1 MRVDSAALGCM
12 EAKPTQCD
20 GAFVSA
26 AELAEQPKRSP
37 DHRRELPTQ
46 TFAVISHRPPRCE
59 RSTIAAVS
67 GLPVDA
73 REPPLEREHEQF
85 ELDALLDRT
94 RAGEGGMVVVEGPA
108 GIGKT
113 RLLDSVH
120 AGAHAGG
127 LWVGRAR
134 GGSLEQDVAFGVVH
148 QLLEPLLAAA
158 GGGDDLFSGAAAG
171 AGPVFGRSA
180 SAAGQDEGGPG
191 AVLHGLYWLTV
202 GVVERLG
209 PTVLIFDDAHW
220 FDGPSLRFVA
230 YLANRVDELP
240 IAAVVGTRPPEP
252 GPEGELL
259 ARLLTYQ
266 ELHRL
271 RLAPLS
277 RDAVGR
283 LVQRTLDE
291 AASTF
296 CDAIADASSGNP
308 FLVTELVRAA
318 LASGAEALNTSK
330 LSAINIDE
338 TVLARIGRL
347 PGEALRV
354 ARAVAVLGSEAH
366 LRHVATL
373 SGLSIE
379 AAGTIADRLLRAD
392 ILGAG
397 RPMTF
402 VHPLV
407 ASAVYGDLLPGE
419 RSALHRRA
427 ADALVAEET
436 SPDRVASHLM
446 AIEPAGDQAT
456 IDILVRAARSALAQ
470 GGTEIAVAQF
480 RRALAEPPAPTRRL
494 EVVLPLAV
502 AESLLN
508 DPGAIEHFGEA
519 IDRIPDLRVQV
530 KLATARAAS
539 MSMHGDSE
547 AAVASLRAF
556 DDRVA
561 ADRDMRNRLLAGINI
576 AATIGPTPSRLV
588 RDNMAELRAAL
599 GLDDDA
605 PGEVLAIRAYVAG
618 IGGESAV
625 DVETFARRAL
635 DSIDPND
642 PMLPVWF
649 HLPVA
654 ALTMID
660 RGDLSTEVLDR
671 TLTPA
676 RQAGAPAQVSVM
688 LFQRGIN
695 AYRAGDLDDA
705 ESDARAAL
713 DVCVEHRLRYILPAP
728 LSVLVDVL
736 RERDELEGAA
746 ALLAE
751 HGYTSGDRQGVFD
764 LLLIA
769 SRARLRGAQGR
780 WEDAAEELAVGW
792 QRSVTAGCGSPG
804 FVAWEAGLAEALVMC
819 GRVREAADHAR
830 HAIDEAVAIG
840 IARPHGEAL
849 RALALAEPD
858 ADGAMLRGA
867 SGLFTALGARLEEAR
882 TAAAASYGVDQGGPT
897 PTADVLTQGLWLA
910 ERCGA
915 TRLARQLR
923 SDLKSHGVRAKV
935 RPVAG
940 PGALTASE
948 RRVAAL
954 AGAGRTNKEIAQE
967 LFVTVKTVETHMAR
981 TFQKLGISS
990 RGELRL
996 ALPEPA

>member
-1 MRVDSAALGCM
+1 MSA
-12 EAKPTQCD
+12 
-20 GAFVSA
+20 
-26 AELAEQPKRSP
+26 
-37 DHRRELPTQ
+37 
-46 TFAVISHRPPRCE
+46 ISHRAPRAA
-59 RSTIAAVS
+59 RPTITAVS

-73 REPPLEREHEQF
+73 REPLLEREHERAA
-85 ELDALLDRT
+85 LDALLDRT

-120 AGAHAGG
+120 AAAGAAA
-127 LWVGRAR
+127 LSIGRAR

-148 QLLEPLLAAA
+148 QLIEPLLAEA

-180 SAAGQDEGGPG
+180 SAAGRDENGPG

-202 GVVERLG
+202 GIVERLG

-230 YLANRVDELP
+230 YLANRVDEL
-240 IAAVVGTRPPEP
+240 ALAVVVGTRPPEP
-252 GPEGELL
+252 GPDGELL
-259 ARLLTYQ
+259 ARFLTYQ
-266 ELHRL
+266 ELRRL
-271 RLAPLS
+271 RPAPLS

-283 LVQRTLDE
+283 LVQRKLADV
-291 AASTF
+291 APTF
-296 CDAIADASSGNP
+296 CDAVADASSGNP

-318 LASGAEALNTSK
+318 LASGAEALTTSK

-347 PGEALRV
+347 PGEALGV

-373 SGLSIE
+373 TGLSIE
-379 AAGTIADRLLRAD
+379 ATGAIADQLLRAD
-392 ILGAG
+392 IVGAE
-397 RPMTF
+397 RPMGF

-427 ADALVAEET
+427 ADALLAEAA
-436 SPDRVASHLM
+436 SPDRVAPHLM
-446 AIEPAGDQAT
+446 AIEPTGDEAT
-456 IDILVRAARSALAQ
+456 VDTLVRAARSALAQ

-480 RRALAEPPAPTRRL
+480 RRALAEPPPPTRRL
-494 EVVLPLAV
+494 DVVLPLAI

-539 MSMHGDSE
+539 MSMNGDSE
-547 AAVASLRAF
+547 DAVASLRAF
-556 DDRVA
+556 DERVA
-561 ADRDMRNRLLAGINI
+561 GDRDLHSRLLAGINI
-576 AATIGPTPSRLV
+576 AGTIGPTPARLV
-588 RDNMAELRAAL
+588 RDNMAELQASV
-599 GLDDDA
+599 GLTDDA
-605 PGEVLAIRAYVAG
+605 PAEVLSIRAYVAG
-618 IGGESAV
+618 VTGESAV

-654 ALTMID
+654 ALSMID
-660 RGDLSTEVLDR
+660 RIDLSTDVLDR

-676 RQAGAPAQVSVM
+676 RKAGAPAQVGVM

-695 AYRAGDLDDA
+695 GYRSGDLDDA

-713 DVCVEHRLRYILPAP
+713 DVCIEHHLRYILPAP

-736 RERDELEGAA
+736 RERDALADGE

-751 HGYTSGDRQGVFD
+751 HGYTSGDRQGIFD
-764 LLLIA
+764 LLLVA

-780 WEDAAEELAVGW
+780 WEEAVQELTSGW
-792 QRSVTAGCGSPG
+792 ERAMRAGCGSPG
-804 FVAWEAGLAEALVMC
+804 FIAWEAGLAEALAMC

-840 IARPHGEAL
+840 IGRPHAEAL
-849 RALALAEPD
+849 RALALAAPD
-858 ADGAMLRGA
+858 VGERALRDA
-867 SGLFTALGARLEEAR
+867 AGLFKALGARLEEAR
-882 TAAAASYGVDQGGPT
+882 TAATAAYAVSLGHAGG
-897 PTADVLTQGLWLA
+897 TADMLTQGLWLA

-915 TRLARQLR
+915 TRLAGQLR
-923 SDLKSHGVRAKV
+923 SDLRSQGMRTKL

-940 PGALTASE
+940 VGALTASE

-954 AGAGRTNKEIAQE
+954 AAAGRTNKEIAQE

-990 RGELRL
+990 RGELRESL
-996 ALPEPA
+996 SDRPEPGRERADTSSEVPARH

>member
-1 MRVDSAALGCM
+1 MA
-12 EAKPTQCD
+12 
-20 GAFVSA
+20 
-26 AELAEQPKRSP
+26 
-37 DHRRELPTQ
+37 
-46 TFAVISHRPPRCE
+46 
-59 RSTIAAVS
+59 
-67 GLPVDA
+67 
-73 REPPLEREHEQF
+73 
-85 ELDALLDRT
+85 
-94 RAGEGGMVVVEGPA
+94 
-108 GIGKT
+108 
-113 RLLDSVH
+113 
-120 AGAHAGG
+120 
-127 LWVGRAR
+127 
-134 GGSLEQDVAFGVVH
+134 
-148 QLLEPLLAAA
+148 
-158 GGGDDLFSGAAAG
+158 
-171 AGPVFGRSA
+171 
-180 SAAGQDEGGPG
+180 
-191 AVLHGLYWLTV
+191 
-202 GVVERLG
+202 
-209 PTVLIFDDAHW
+209 
-220 FDGPSLRFVA
+220 
-230 YLANRVDELP
+230 
-240 IAAVVGTRPPEP
+240 
-252 GPEGELL
+252 
-259 ARLLTYQ
+259 
-266 ELHRL
+266 
-271 RLAPLS
+271 
-277 RDAVGR
+277 
-283 LVQRTLDE
+283 
-291 AASTF
+291 
-296 CDAIADASSGNP
+296 
-308 FLVTELVRAA
+308 
-318 LASGAEALNTSK
+318 
-330 LSAINIDE
+330 
-338 TVLARIGRL
+338 
-347 PGEALRV
+347 
-354 ARAVAVLGSEAH
+354 
-366 LRHVATL
+366 
-373 SGLSIE
+373 
-379 AAGTIADRLLRAD
+379 
-392 ILGAG
+392 
-397 RPMTF
+397 F

-407 ASAVYGDLLPGE
+407 ASAVYADLLPGE

-427 ADALVAEET
+427 ADALVAEDA

-446 AIEPAGDQAT
+446 AIEPAGDEAT
-456 IDILVRAARSALAQ
+456 VDILVRAARSALAQ

-556 DDRVA
+556 GRPRRRLIVTCA
-561 ADRDMRNRLLAGINI
+561 TGLLAGINI
-576 AATIGPTPSRLV
+576 AATIGPDAGPAGPGQHGGAAIVT
-588 RDNMAELRAAL
+588 RA
-599 GLDDDA
+599 
-605 PGEVLAIRAYVAG
+605 RRRCAG
-618 IGGESAV
+618 GGARRSEPTWPVSAV
-625 DVETFARRAL
+625 SRRSTSRRSPGAPSS
-635 DSIDPND
+635 SIDPND

-705 ESDARAAL
+705 ESDSRAAL

-736 RERDELEGAA
+736 RERDELDGAE

-751 HGYTSGDRQGVFD
+751 HGYTTSDRQGVFD

-769 SRARLRGAQGR
+769 SRARLRGAKGR

-819 GRVREAADHAR
+819 GRLREAADHAR

-849 RALALAEPD
+849 RALALAEPGRRRRD
-858 ADGAMLRGA
+858 AGRRIRAVQGAGRPAGGGAYGGRRRGTESTRDVRRRRPTCSRRDCGSP
-867 SGLFTALGARLEEAR
+867 SGAVR
-882 TAAAASYGVDQGGPT
+882 
-897 PTADVLTQGLWLA
+897 
-910 ERCGA
+910 